1 MPLQLRWRWP
11 QRTCSFHCAAFP
23 ASSSTDSAC
32 TFDARQKRST
42 SPLSG
47 RMARGIGFLQQL
59 EHTRS
64 RDEMTLA
71 PPAFTSFARFVPP
84 EQQTAPRQPPY
95 APTTLSQS
103 PCSAHAVGGRR
114 RCSSIWYSPPPAV
127 VHEETCQTCGARIVG
142 VRFHRRGTFN
152 DLCSAHFDQ
161 LSVVERAAYDA
172 IESTPRCGR
181 VVTRRAC
188 TYFEYRLLVNAIF
201 L

>member
-1 MPLQLRWRWP
+1 
-11 QRTCSFHCAAFP
+11 
-23 ASSSTDSAC
+23 
-32 TFDARQKRST
+32 
-42 SPLSG
+42 
-47 RMARGIGFLQQL
+47 
-59 EHTRS
+59 
-64 RDEMTLA
+64 MTIA

-103 PCSAHAVGGRR
+103 PCSAHTVGGRR
-114 RCSSIWYSPPPAV
+114 RCSSIWYSPAPAV
-127 VHEETCQTCGARIVG
+127 VHEETCQKCGARIVG

-181 VVTRRAC
+181 VTRRAC

-201 L
+201 W

>member
-1 MPLQLRWRWP
+1 
-11 QRTCSFHCAAFP
+11 
-23 ASSSTDSAC
+23 
-32 TFDARQKRST
+32 
-42 SPLSG
+42 
-47 RMARGIGFLQQL
+47 
-59 EHTRS
+59 
-64 RDEMTLA
+64 
-71 PPAFTSFARFVPP
+71 
-84 EQQTAPRQPPY
+84 
-95 APTTLSQS
+95 
-103 PCSAHAVGGRR
+103 
-114 RCSSIWYSPPPAV
+114 
-127 VHEETCQTCGARIVG
+127 

>member
-1 MPLQLRWRWP
+1 MRGKKE
-11 QRTCSFHCAAFP
+11 
-23 ASSSTDSAC
+23 
-32 TFDARQKRST
+32 ARAT
-42 SPLSG
+42 SPVGWPEALAFATTLERTG
-47 RMARGIGFLQQL
+47 
-59 EHTRS
+59 EHTYRS
-64 RDEMTLA
+64 RDLEMTIA

-103 PCSAHAVGGRR
+103 PCSAHTVGGRR
-114 RCSSIWYSPPPAV
+114 RCSSIWYSPAPAV
-127 VHEETCQTCGARIVG
+127 VHEETCQKCGARIVG

-181 VVTRRAC
+181 VTRRAC

-201 L
+201 W